1 MAIDVREAVILGTV
15 SGLLAAAGAAQAQEQ
30 AVQQLS
36 PVVVRGVAL
45 DPVDTGDRVW
55 LPVNTSTTKTGTPVL
70 ETAQSVS
77 TVTRKQLDEQ
87 APQTVSEALRY
98 TAGVLSD
105 RDSNTRYDSVFL
117 RGFGAFGTATN
128 YVSFLDGLKLPR
140 GQAFAQTSIDPYLL
154 DRIDVLKGPSALL
167 YGQISPGGLVNQVS
181 RRPSDQ
187 ASHEILLEGG
197 SEGRAQAGFSSAG
210 ALNAD
215 GTLQY
220 SVAAIGRRADS
231 RYSGVKEGRVGV
243 APSIT
248 WQPNGDTTF
257 TLSAYYQ
264 KDPDGGYFNSLYP
277 KFLAPSQYKDDL
289 GRKLNIGDPDF
300 DAFKREQHGIGYQ
313 LEHRASSTLTLR
325 SRLRYSDVDVD
336 FRSLQMAAPMTA
348 DGIIARQALRS
359 IEHVQGVSMDNQA
372 QFDFATGAVQHTLLT
387 GLDYQYTRSDW
398 RYNWGP
404 APSLNV
410 ANPQYGV
417 PIGALT
423 TIIDSGQTLRQT
435 GAYVQDQLRFG
446 GFRATLGVRHD
457 WTEQD
462 TDNRLAKTSTDQSSE
477 ATSYRAGLLYLF
489 DNGLAPY
496 VSYATSF
503 EPNVGVDASGAPF
516 VPSKARQYEVGL
528 KYQPTGV
535 DALFT
540 VSAFDIRQT
549 DALVPDRFGFNTQEG
564 RIRSKGLEFEARG
577 QVTNNLELIAALTL
591 LDTKVTQA
599 AVAGNSGKRP
609 QAVPDYFGSVW
620 ANYRFGSGV
629 LEGLKAGAGVRVVG
643 GSYADNANK
652 VKADGYTLID
662 AALRYDFGATIPSLK
677 GLEGRLNVNNVF
689 DKTYYSSCS
698 SDYFCQYGNG
708 RQIVAGLRYRW

>member
-1 MAIDVREAVILGTV
+1 MAIDVREAVILGAV
-15 SGLLAAAGAAQAQEQ
+15 SGLLAAGAAQAQQE
-30 AVQQLS
+30 AVQLS
-36 PVVVRGVAL
+36 PVVVKGESA
-45 DPVDTGDRVW
+45 DPADSSDRIL
-55 LPVNTSTTKTGTPVL
+55 LPTTTSATKTGTPVL
-70 ETAQSVS
+70 ETAQSIS
-77 TVTRKQLDEQ
+77 TITRKQLDDQ

-105 RDSNTRYDSVFL
+105 RDTNSRYDSVFL

-128 YVSFLDGLKLPR
+128 YVNFLDGLKLPR
-140 GQAFAQTSIDPYLL
+140 GQAFAQAAIDPYLL

-167 YGQISPGGLVNQVS
+167 YGQVSPGGLVNQVS

-187 ASHEILLEGG
+187 ATHEILLEGG
-197 SEGRAQAGFSSAG
+197 NEGRARAGFSSQG
-210 ALNAD
+210 AVNEA

-220 SVAAIGRRADS
+220 SLTGVGRYADS
-231 RYSGVKEGRVGV
+231 RYDGVRESRYAV
-243 APSIT
+243 APSLT
-248 WQPNGDTTF
+248 WRPSADTTF

-264 KDPDGGYFNSLYP
+264 KDPDGGYFNSVYP

-289 GRKLNIGDPDF
+289 GRRFNVGDPKF
-300 DAFKREQHGIGYQ
+300 DAFEREQHGIGYQ
-313 LEHRASSTLTLR
+313 LEHRVSPALTLR

-336 FRSLQMAAPMTA
+336 FRSLQMAAPLAA
-348 DGIIARQALRS
+348 DGTIARQALRS
-359 IEHVQGVSMDNQA
+359 IEDVKGVALDNQA
-372 QFDFATGAVQHTLLT
+372 QIDFATGTVQHTVLT
-387 GLDYQYTRSDW
+387 GIDYQHTRSNW
-398 RYNWGP
+398 QYNWGP
-404 APSLNV
+404 APSINV
-410 ANPQYGV
+410 TNPQYGQ
-417 PIGALT
+417 PIGSLM

-435 GAYVQDQLRFG
+435 GAYVQDQFRFG
-446 GFRATLGVRHD
+446 GFRALLGVRHD

-462 TDNRLAKTSTDQSSE
+462 SDNRLARSSTNQSSE

-503 EPNVGVDASGAPF
+503 EPNVGVNASGAPF
-516 VPSKARQYEVGL
+516 VPSKASQYEVGL

-540 VSAFDIRQT
+540 VSAFDIRQR
-549 DALVPDRFGFNTQEG
+549 DALVPDTFGFNTQDG
-564 RIRSKGLEFEARG
+564 RIRSRGLEFEARG
-577 QVTNNLELIAALTL
+577 QVTSNLELIAALTL

-599 AVAGNSGKRP
+599 AVEANNDKRP
-609 QAVPDYFGSVW
+609 QAVPTYYGSVW
-620 ANYRFGSGV
+620 ANYRFGSGA
-629 LEGLKAGAGVRVVG
+629 LEGLKVGAGVRTVG
-643 GSYADNANK
+643 SSYADNANK

-677 GLEGRLNVNNVF
+677 GLEGRLNINNLF

-708 RQIVAGLRYRW
+708 RQIIAGLSYRW